1 MNTVTRCPACRTA
14 FRVHRHQLE
23 ARAGQVRCGA
33 CGTVFDARAELEV
46 LPPAPESGDAPEP
59 VGEPEPFETL
69 DLDLSQPL
77 STTNPVVLSA
87 TDAPHPAPADSI
99 AIDEALA
106 SSSGPSLPEPA
117 PEHEGDAVVASAEPA
132 PVGGPGDPTLPP
144 PSLAPAFQEPP
155 SLAEAA
161 PEAVESDPFD
171 FGAPRRAGRRRSA
184 LWALASVPLLVALAA
199 QAAYH
204 FRAEL
209 AELQP
214 WTRPWL
220 ESACD
225 RIGCSVGLPKH
236 ASLLTVESANLEAE
250 GGDVLTLYATLRN
263 RADFDQALPSIEL
276 TLTDAREQAVARR
289 LLTPRDYFK
298 GTDARIAANGEIT
311 LKVPFETV
319 GVKAAG
325 FRLEALYT
333 P

>member
-1 MNTVTRCPACRTA
+1 
-14 FRVHRHQLE
+14 
-23 ARAGQVRCGA
+23 VRCGA
-33 CGTVFDARAELEV
+33 CGAIFDARAELEV
-46 LPPAPESGDAPEP
+46 LQPAPESVDVPEP

-77 STTNPVVLSA
+77 STTNPVVVTA
-87 TDAPHPAPADSI
+87 TDAPHAAPTDSM
-99 AIDEALA
+99 AIDEELA
-106 SSSGPSLPEPA
+106 GSSTPSLPEPA
-117 PEHEGDAVVASAEPA
+117 PEREVDAVVASAEPA
-132 PVGGPGDPTLPP
+132 PVVSPGDPTLPP
-144 PSLAPAFQEPP
+144 PSLAPAFEAPP
-155 SLAEAA
+155 SLAEAP

-171 FGAPRRAGRRRSA
+171 FGAPRRAERRRSA
-184 LWALASVPLLVALAA
+184 LWALAGVPLAVVLAA

-220 ESACD
+220 EAACD
-225 RIGCSVGLPKH
+225 RIGCTVGLPKH

-298 GTDARIAANGEIT
+298 GADARIAANGEIM

>member
-1 MNTVTRCPACRTA
+1 MNTITRCPACRTA

-23 ARAGQVRCGA
+23 ARGGQVRCGA

-46 LPPAPESGDAPEP
+46 LVPPPAPEPES

-77 STTNPVVLSA
+77 STTNPIVVPA
-87 TDAPHPAPADSI
+87 TDTPSAAPASHEP
-99 AIDEALA
+99 AVEALA
-106 SSSGPSLPEPA
+106 ERSAPPLPEPKA
-117 PEHEGDAVVASAEPA
+117 EPVVASAKPA
-132 PVGGPGDPTLPP
+132 PVVSPGDPTLPP
-144 PSLAPAFQEPP
+144 PSLPPAFAEPP
-155 SLAEAA
+155 SLAEA
-161 PEAVESDPFD
+161 PREAVASDPFD
-171 FGAPRRAGRRRSA
+171 FGAPRRARRRRGM
-184 LWALASVPLLVALAA
+184 LWALASVPLLVLLAA
-199 QAAYH
+199 QAAYY

-209 AELQP
+209 AALQP
-214 WTRPWL
+214 WARPWL
-220 ESACD
+220 DAACE
-225 RIGCSVGLPKH
+225 RLGCEIGLPKH

-263 RADFDQALPSIEL
+263 RAEFDQALPAIEL

-289 LLTPRDYFK
+289 LLTPRDYYP
-298 GTDARIAANGEIT
+298 GRDPRIAANGEVA
-311 LKVPFETV
+311 LKVQFETV

>member
-1 MNTVTRCPACRTA
+1 MNTITRCPACRTA

-23 ARAGQVRCGA
+23 ARGGQVRCGA

-46 LPPAPESGDAPEP
+46 LEPPALSQPEP

-77 STTNPVVLSA
+77 STTNPIVVPV
-87 TDAPHPAPADSI
+87 DAASNAAEPPSVEHAVGRRAAPPPEPDGILPAAPAKPAPI
-99 AIDEALA
+99 A
-106 SSSGPSLPEPA
+106 SP
-117 PEHEGDAVVASAEPA
+117 DAA
-132 PVGGPGDPTLPP
+132 TLPP
-144 PSLAPAFQEPP
+144 PSLAPAEFEEPP
-155 SLAEAA
+155 SLAEAPREGA
-161 PEAVESDPFD
+161 GEPDVLD
-171 FGAPRRAGRRRSA
+171 FGAPRRARRRRD
-184 LWALASVPLLVALAA
+184 LFWALASVPLLFVLAA
-199 QAAYH
+199 QAAYY

-209 AELQP
+209 AALQP

-220 ESACD
+220 DAACL
-225 RIGCSVGLPKH
+225 RIGCDIGLPKH

-289 LLTPRDYFK
+289 LLAPGDYFK
-298 GTDARIAANGEIT
+298 GADGRIAANGEIAV
-311 LKVPFETV
+311 KVAFETV
-319 GVKAAG
+319 GVTAAG

>member
-1 MNTVTRCPACRTA
+1 MNTITRCPECRTA

-23 ARAGQVRCGA
+23 ARGGQVRCGA
-33 CGTVFDARAELEV
+33 CGAVFDARAELEV
-46 LPPAPESGDAPEP
+46 LEPPAPES

-77 STTNPVVLSA
+77 STTNPIVVAA
-87 TDAPHPAPADSI
+87 TDALDPRAADPVSFV
-99 AIDEALA
+99 EELA
-106 SSSGPSLPEPA
+106 EGTAPSLRAPA
-117 PEHEGDAVVASAEPA
+117 PEHEADSVAASATPA
-132 PVGGPGDPTLPP
+132 PVVSPGDPTLPP
-144 PSLAPAFQEPP
+144 PSLAPAFEEPP
-155 SLAEAA
+155 SLAEAP
-161 PEAVESDPFD
+161 PEAAEPDPFD
-171 FGAPRRAGRRRSA
+171 FGAPRRAQRRRSA
-184 LWALASVPLLVALAA
+184 LWALAGVPLVVLLAA

-220 ESACD
+220 EAACD
-225 RIGCSVGLPKH
+225 RIGCAVGLPKH

-276 TLTDAREQAVARR
+276 TLTDTREQAVARR
-289 LLTPRDYFK
+289 LVTPREYFK
-298 GTDARIAANGEIT
+298 GTDARIAANGEIV